1 MDQPYRAGN
10 DVYVL
15 PSGLDVPGVG
25 SLPVNS
31 FVLLSEQPVLVDC
44 GLAMDGPEYVEC
56 LRTVIDP
63 SDLKWIW
70 LTHDDADHTGN
81 LQTIM
86 DLAPNA
92 QLATHGLAAL
102 RMATVWPV
110 PLDRVH
116 AVGPGDQLDVGDRTL
131 LALRPPTYDN
141 PMSTA
146 IFDETT
152 SSLFAVDSFGAILPR
167 LSQDIDDFAEEELVG
182 GMVAW
187 TTFDSP
193 WTHLTDR
200 TLFAETLDEV
210 RKLEPAAC
218 PLVAPSA
225 GDRSHRPSSE
235 GGGIGA
241 RSGAV
246 HRARRGSF
254 SRNRSR
260 HRHAQQPRPFGLVA
274 PGGCDDAV
282 VAETF
287 SEQRR
292 FVPPWP
298 ARFGRGARPDGR
310 RHVRR
315 ARCTP

>member
-25 SLPVNS
+25 NLPVNS

-92 QLATHGLAAL
+92 QLATHGLGAL

-152 SSLFAVDSFGAILPR
+152 STLFAVDSFGAILPR

-193 WTHLTDR
+193 WTHLADR

-210 RKLEPAAC
+210 RKLEPARVLSSHLPPATGRIDH
-218 PLVAPSA
+218 LLKVVASVPEAEPFTAPNAAAFREIAAAIGMHNNPDPSA
-225 GDRSHRPSSE
+225 
-235 GGGIGA
+235 
-241 RSGAV
+241 
-246 HRARRGSF
+246 
-254 SRNRSR
+254 
-260 HRHAQQPRPFGLVA
+260 
-274 PGGCDDAV
+274 
-282 VAETF
+282 
-287 SEQRR
+287 
-292 FVPPWP
+292 
-298 ARFGRGARPDGR
+298 
-310 RHVRR
+310 
-315 ARCTP
+315 